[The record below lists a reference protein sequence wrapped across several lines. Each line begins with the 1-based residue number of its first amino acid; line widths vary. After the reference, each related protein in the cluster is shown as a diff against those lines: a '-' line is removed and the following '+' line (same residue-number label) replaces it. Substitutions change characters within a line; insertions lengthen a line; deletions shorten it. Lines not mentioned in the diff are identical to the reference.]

1 MLKVSTQKLPKISVI
16 IPNYNYGSF
25 IEETIC
31 SVINQNYKNLE
42 IIVIDGGST
51 DNSVEIIKKYN
62 SQINY
67 WISEKDEGQADAIN
81 KGLLAAT
88 GDYVAYINSD
98 DVYLKNA
105 FHEIFS
111 NEKTIES
118 DFIYGD
124 VLIGNDLKNSK
135 PNRTKKN
142 KLELFSL
149 IQFYYNAKYVIPSQ
163 SVFIKRDFLIKNNLN
178 YLDKSLHYCMDL
190 DWYCRIAMFNP
201 TVYKYQKIHSFF
213 RINPYTK
220 TSSQSFKMKNE
231 AIQIAFFYIK
241 YLDLIE
247 IKSFFNIRLVE
258 KILFKKFKLGFNPS
272 FLFLLK
278 VIFKTNFFALT
289 DRRFLGLLKKK
300 ILFK

>member
-31 SVINQNYKNLE
+31 SVVNQNYKNLE
-42 IIVIDGGST
+42 IIIIDGGST
-51 DNSVEIIKKYN
+51 DNSVEILKKYN
-62 SQINY
+62 NQINY

-88 GDYVAYINSD
+88 GDYVAYLNSD
-98 DVYLKNA
+98 DTYLPNA
-105 FHEIFS
+105 FLEIFS
-111 NEKTIES
+111 NSKS
-118 DFIYGD
+118 LNKDFIYGD
-124 VLIGNDLKNSK
+124 VLIGNELKNSK

-149 IQFYYNAKYVIPSQ
+149 IQFYYSAKYVIPSQ
-163 SVFIKRDFLIKNNLN
+163 SVFIKREFLIKNNLN
-178 YLDKSLHYCMDL
+178 YLNKSLHYCMDL
-190 DWYCRIAMFNP
+190 DWYCRIAMCNP
-201 TVYKYQKIHSFF
+201 SVFKYKKIHSFF
-213 RINPYTK
+213 RINPFTK

-231 AIQIAFFYIK
+231 AIQIAFFFIK

-247 IKSFFNIRLVE
+247 IKSFFKVRLVE
-258 KILFKKFKLGFNPS
+258 RILYKKFKLGFNPS
-272 FLFLLK
+272 FLFLIK
-278 VIFKTNFFALT
+278 VIYKTNFFALT
-289 DRRFLGLLKKK
+289 DKRFLGLLKNK